1 MAARRARSLPPTA
14 PRQTRRFPPMAKKSV
29 LQLRTGAQPSTR
41 IWVANRDGSNAHALF
56 PGERESARDCC
67 AKWTADGKHLLFE
80 RYREGHSNIWV
91 WNERELWFNRKPQA
105 LQLTNG
111 PLDFTAPS
119 PSRDG
124 KRLFA
129 VGAQPRAELLRYD
142 GVSGFRA
149 FLGGLSASD
158 LAFSK
163 DGKG

>member
-1 MAARRARSLPPTA
+1 
-14 PRQTRRFPPMAKKSV
+14 MAKKISFTV
-29 LQLRTGAQPSTR
+29 TDRRTASTR

-124 KRLFA
+124 KRLFGRGRA
-129 VGAQPRAELLRYD
+129 VLARNCCATTEYPGSERSSAVYQPATWHFQRM
-142 GVSGFRA
+142 GSG
-149 FLGGLSASD
+149 
-158 LAFSK
+158 
-163 DGKG
+163 